1 MEVIIGS
8 VNLTNRKSSVRL
20 KTLSNFEFKI
30 FANTKTSHGIWSLEL
45 VLMHPNDGI
54 KNKEENACRL

>member
-1 MEVIIGS
+1 MEVIIGC
-8 VNLTNRKSSVRL
+8 VNLTKNHLYAL
-20 KTLSNFEFKI
+20 KRFQILNLRFLLVQI
-30 FANTKTSHGIWSLEL
+30 TSHGIWSLEL